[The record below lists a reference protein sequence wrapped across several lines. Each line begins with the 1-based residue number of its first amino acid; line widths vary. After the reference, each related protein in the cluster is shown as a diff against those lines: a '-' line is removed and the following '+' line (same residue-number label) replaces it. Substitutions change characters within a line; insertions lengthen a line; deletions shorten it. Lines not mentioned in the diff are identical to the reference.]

1 MIKPRLIN
9 CVLGLTPFLL
19 MGCSLQADDS
29 QTATALPAPVPALVT
44 EPSAESINELEI
56 AIANLLKMEQV
67 TIADNAFT
75 RNSRL
80 SLERAPHTDPNGQL
94 LMGRS
99 FELPEIVQLWI
110 SGDKCFLTDSNNH
123 RSPPLTHTL
132 CQAE

>member
-1 MIKPRLIN
+1 MIKKRLIN
-9 CVLGLTPFLL
+9 YVLGLTPFLL
-19 MGCSLQADDS
+19 IGCSLQADDS
-29 QTATALPAPVPALVT
+29 QMATALTTPVPALVV

-56 AIANLLKMEQV
+56 AIANLLNITRV
-67 TIADNAFT
+67 TIADDAFT

-80 SLERAPHTDPNGQL
+80 SLEREPHTDPNGQL

-110 SGDKCFLTDSNNH
+110 SGDQCFITDANKH
-123 RSPPLTHTL
+123 RSAPLTATR

>member
-1 MIKPRLIN
+1 MIKPHFVSS
-9 CVLGLTPFLL
+9 VLKLTPLLL

-29 QTATALPAPVPALVT
+29 QISTVLTTPVPALVI
-44 EPSAESINELEI
+44 EPRAESINELEI
-56 AIANLLKMEQV
+56 AIASLLKMARV
-67 TIADNAFT
+67 TIADDAFT

-80 SLERAPHTDPNGQL
+80 SLEREPHTDPNGQL

-110 SGDKCFLTDSNNH
+110 SGEQCFITDADKH
-123 RSPPLTHTL
+123 RSAPLIVTR